1 MSTFPAPPPKPPLP
15 PSLILLSAICLP
27 GVGQALN
34 NTPMRGLVMTVFA
47 VILGFVTFQVAD
59 PKVSMVGHLAGGLF
73 VYAVSVMDAYYW
85 ARVRR
90 ALFQHRDTVF
100 VKINKIS
107 PH

>member
-1 MSTFPAPPPKPPLP
+1 MRSVSASPPKPPLP
-15 PSLILLSAICLP
+15 PSVVLLSAICLP

-47 VILGFVTFQVAD
+47 LILGFVTFRVAD

-73 VYAVSVMDAYYW
+73 VYAISVMDAYYW

-90 ALFQHRDTVF
+90 ALFQH
-100 VKINKIS
+100 
-107 PH
+107 P